1 MVRLHHPKPRQAG
14 LALIALTCLTIL
26 LTSCGGGKS
35 NKLFDPAKVGF
46 TATYNPIYDN
56 QFYPSLILASESAQT
71 FNDPVAQKLTPFS
84 FTVTA
89 PADGCVL
96 RVVIDSSVLNYVT
109 IIQEVL
115 PHRGEQYT
123 IQGTAKWKYDNL
135 RSTRLGYPVDLTFTC
150 YINDEEVDI
159 ENIRLNCRS
168 INECPLSLA
177 NGSQRVDT
185 RWLFAAYV
193 NEDHPQIENILSDI
207 LDQGI
212 VSSFN
217 GYQNGPESV
226 RRQVLAVWH
235 YVLRRGIAY
244 SSISCTS
251 NPSTTTNVQH
261 IRLFDEVWNTRQ
273 ANCIDA
279 CVFFA
284 SILRKIGIRT
294 VIFVEPCHAYLGYYT
309 DRNRRHLELIETTI
323 TSWVNIPELQRSLDA
338 DGRLPQEQFDK
349 ISKYLS
355 QKDIQ
360 LWNEGRLSFDQLTQA
375 LAKSLLDKAKVY
387 NDDTY
392 KANRT
397 NFADTANIA
406 YQQLDIEQLRTKVQP
421 IR

>member
-1 MVRLHHPKPRQAG
+1 MVRLRQQQPRQVSI
-14 LALIALTCLTIL
+14 ALLALTCLLIA
-26 LTSCGGGKS
+26 SCGSKS
-35 NKLFDPAKVGF
+35 NKLYDPAKVNF
-46 TATYNPIYDN
+46 TVAYNPIFDN
-56 QFYPSLILASESAQT
+56 QFYPSLILATESVQSLSNTAEHG
-71 FNDPVAQKLTPFS
+71 LIPFS
-84 FTVTA
+84 FSVTA
-89 PADGCVL
+89 PSDGCVL

-109 IIQEVL
+109 ILQEVL

-135 RSTRLGYPVDLTFTC
+135 RRTRQGYPVDLTFTC

-159 ENIRLNCRS
+159 ENLRINCRS

-177 NGSQRVDT
+177 GGNRREDT

-212 VSSFN
+212 VTSFN

-251 NPSTTTNVQH
+251 NPSTTANVQH

-279 CVFFA
+279 CVFLA

-309 DRNRRHLELIETTI
+309 DKGRRHLELIETTI
-323 TSWVNIPELQRSLDA
+323 TSWVNIPELQRNLDA
-338 DGRLPQEQFDK
+338 DGRLPEEQLGK
-349 ISKYLS
+349 ISKFLS

-360 LWNEGRLSFDQLTQA
+360 LWNEHRITFDQLTQA

-392 KANRT
+392 QANRT
-397 NFADTANIA
+397 NFADTTNIT
-406 YQQLDIEQLRTKVQP
+406 YQQLDIEQLRSKIQP